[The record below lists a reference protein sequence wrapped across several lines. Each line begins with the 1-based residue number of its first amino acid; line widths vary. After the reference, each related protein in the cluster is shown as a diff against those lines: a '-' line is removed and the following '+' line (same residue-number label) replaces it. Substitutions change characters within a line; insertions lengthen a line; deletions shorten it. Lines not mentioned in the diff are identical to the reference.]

1 MQVFPEIGF
10 GDFLPFAQK
19 NTASPC
25 ATHLGVYRLSPAMV
39 LDRLD
44 YVALAAFIVVVCIL
58 GVLFRDGAEGDSAAV
73 PHKKTARPCE
83 T

>member
-1 MQVFPEIGF
+1 
-10 GDFLPFAQK
+10 
-19 NTASPC
+19 
-25 ATHLGVYRLSPAMV
+25 MV

-44 YVALAAFIVVVCIL
+44 YVALAAFIVVVFIL

>member
-1 MQVFPEIGF
+1 
-10 GDFLPFAQK
+10 
-19 NTASPC
+19 
-25 ATHLGVYRLSPAMV
+25 MV

-58 GVLFRDGAEGDSAAV
+58 GVLFRDGAEGDSADV
-73 PHKKTARPCE
+73 PHRKTALPCE